1 MLGIVASA
9 DRHLR
14 CNPAPRSAPLFTFGV
29 IADVQWMDADD
40 GWNFT
45 KTIRRSYRGALEVLS
60 MAVDWWCDMDR
71 APKFIAQLGDLIDGQ
86 NADADRKASDSAL
99 REALVH
105 LDRAPCP
112 SVNLIGNH
120 ELYDFSRPQ
129 LAKLLDTAPR
139 TVGAGGRADGKVGG
153 REYYAFVPQLGW
165 RFLILDPYQESII
178 GYPPNDQR
186 RKKAEALVVS
196 RNPNVDPV
204 NPAANGNWLA
214 GMARGDPDRRFV
226 PYNGGIHHCPYP
238 LRKAQ
243 SCVAPG
249 LSS

>member
-1 MLGIVASA
+1 MPATKTAAAWPASSGLSLPEASAATARKVASDGHFPLLTA
-9 DRHLR
+9 TRKVAGE
-14 CNPAPRSAPLFTFGV
+14 PAVRPQQLPRSAGLSCLRPTQV
-29 IADVQWMDADD
+29 TASQN
-40 GWNFT
+40 GWA
-45 KTIRRSYRGALEVLS
+45 RHA
-60 MAVDWWCDMDR
+60 A
-71 APKFIAQLGDLIDGQ
+71 A
-86 NADADRKASDSAL
+86 
-99 REALVH
+99 
-105 LDRAPCP
+105 
-112 SVNLIGNH
+112 
-120 ELYDFSRPQ
+120 Q